1 MSAGEFERAA
11 VGRDAAAARRTGP
24 PRKRQ
29 SARRRSS
36 DGSAGADGAA
46 ADRTVGDGTAADG
59 AVAPVAAAADRR
71 VDAETAA
78 PDAARAKR
86 AGAREREGSRER
98 LLRAATAEFARFGLL
113 GARVD
118 VIARKAGVNKQLIY
132 YHFGGKDAL
141 YAAVL
146 DEVYADIRGREHA
159 LNLSELPPETAM
171 QRLIGFTF
179 DYLGDHPEFV
189 ALLTD
194 ENVHRGIHLK
204 SSATLGQLRSSFL
217 SLIAETLARGEAAGV
232 FKSGVD
238 PMHFY
243 ISLAGICFFYR
254 SNAYTLS
261 ALFDRDLQDP
271 EEQSRRRAHVFEF
284 VMDSL
289 RP

>member
-1 MSAGEFERAA
+1 VSAGEHERAA
-11 VGRDAAAARRTGP
+11 AGRDVAAARRAGP
-24 PRKRQ
+24 PRKRH

-46 ADRTVGDGTAADG
+46 DPDG
-59 AVAPVAAAADRR
+59 AAAPAAAAAVRR
-71 VDAETAA
+71 DDAETATPA
-78 PDAARAKR
+78 AARAKGE
-86 AGAREREGSRER
+86 ASREREGSRER

-171 QRLIGFTF
+171 ERLIGFTF
-179 DYLGDHPEFV
+179 DYLSEHPEFV

-194 ENVHRGIHLK
+194 ENVHRGVHLTG
-204 SSATLGQLRSSFL
+204 SARLGQLRSPFL

-232 FKSGVD
+232 FRSGVD

-254 SNAYTLS
+254 SNTYTLS
-261 ALFDRDLQDP
+261 ALFDRDLRQP
-271 EEQSRRRAHVFEF
+271 EEQSHRRAHVFEF
-284 VMDSL
+284 VMGTL